1 MNKSPFEL
9 RYDLLALAHDHLH
22 SQYDAN
28 VKFAQAMI
36 EEAVKSGK
44 ILAEAIT
51 QYMPKFPTIED
62 VVKEA
67 KKFYNFVDTT
77 K

>member
-1 MNKSPFEL
+1 MKTPFEL
-9 RYDLLALAHDHLH
+9 RYDLLSLAHDHLET
-22 SQYDAN
+22 QFNAN

-36 EEAVKSGK
+36 EAAIAAGTSS
-44 ILAEAIT
+44 AEAIAK
-51 QYMPKFPTIED
+51 YMPKFPTIED

>member
-1 MNKSPFEL
+1 MKNPFEL
-9 RYDLLALAHDHLH
+9 RYDLIALAHDHLEA
-22 SQYDAN
+22 QYNAN
-28 VKFAQAMI
+28 VKFAQTMI
-36 EEAVKSGK
+36 EEAIKSGSTVIDAVSK
-44 ILAEAIT
+44 
-51 QYMPKFPTIED
+51 YMPAFPTIED

>member
-1 MNKSPFEL
+1 MKNPFEI
-9 RYDLLALAHDHLH
+9 RYDLLALAHNHLET
-22 SQYDAN
+22 QFNAN

-36 EEAVKSGK
+36 EAAIAAGTSSADA
-44 ILAEAIT
+44 LAKF
-51 QYMPKFPTIED
+51 MPKFPTIED

-67 KKFYNFVDTT
+67 KKFYNFVDTS